1 MIGLDT
7 SVVVRLLVGEPE
19 AQAAAAR
26 RLIDGAGPG
35 TLVISDVVIAES
47 YFALRHHYG
56 APHGKTVDALRG
68 LLADRR
74 VYSNGT
80 ARRVIDTASA
90 RETAPG
96 FVDRLIHAGYESEGM
111 GTVTFDRDASR
122 LSGATLLA

>member
-26 RLIDGAGPG
+26 RLMNEAGPG

-56 APHGKTVDALRG
+56 APHGKTVEALRG
-68 LLADRR
+68 LLEDRR
-74 VYSNGT
+74 AYSTG
-80 ARRVIDTASA
+80 AGRRLLQTLTG

-96 FVDRLIHAGYESEGM
+96 FIDRLIHAGYENEGM

-122 LSGATLLA
+122 LGGATLL